1 MALTKDMAATSI
13 PLDDACPC
21 GSGRALADCCGPL
34 LAGAPAATA
43 EALMRS
49 RYTAHV
55 RGAIDYI
62 VDTHD
67 PATRAALDR
76 RAIARWAKE
85 SDWLGLTI
93 LAADEAAG
101 VVEFAASYR
110 PLADGREQRHHER
123 SRFLRHDGRWF
134 YRDGIHVPSAPAA
147 RAATVGR
154 NDPCPCGSGKKSKKC
169 CG

>member
-1 MALTKDMAATSI
+1 MASDS
-13 PLDDACPC
+13 DACPC
-21 GSGRALADCCGPL
+21 GSGRAFADCCGPL
-34 LAGAPAATA
+34 LAGAAAPTA

-67 PATRAALDR
+67 AATRGTLDR
-76 RAIARWAKE
+76 RAIGRWASG
-85 SDWLGLTI
+85 SDWLDLTI
-93 LAADEAAG
+93 LAVDEAAG
-101 VVEFAASYR
+101 VVEFAARYR
-110 PLADGREQRHHER
+110 PKKQSDGREQRHHER
-123 SRFLRHDGRWF
+123 SRFVRHDGRWY
-134 YRDGIHVPSAPAA
+134 YRDGQHIAPPAVT

-154 NDPCPCGSGKKSKKC
+154 NDPCSCGSGKKYKKC

>member
-1 MALTKDMAATSI
+1 MTQPDLA
-13 PLDDACPC
+13 ACPC
-21 GSGRALADCCGPL
+21 GSGRAFADCCGPL
-34 LAGAPAATA
+34 IAGAAAPTA

-67 PATRAALDR
+67 PATRATLDR
-76 RAIARWAKE
+76 RAIGRWARD

-93 LAADEAAG
+93 LAVDEAAG
-101 VVEFAASYR
+101 VVEFAARYR
-110 PLADGREQRHHER
+110 ADGREQRHHER
-123 SRFLRHDGRWF
+123 SRFIRADGRWC
-134 YRDGIHVPSAPAA
+134 YRDGVHVAPPVAA
-147 RAATVGR
+147 RAVTVGR
-154 NDPCPCGSGKKSKKC
+154 NEPCPCGSGKKHKKC